1 MDTLALSGP
10 IRLKKNGSAGR
21 MRVKVQILAGTED
34 ERILEVADDATY
46 ELLVGMLAINPE
58 EVIVLRNGQPVPEDE
73 RLSEQGGASPAITV
87 IRIVSSG

>member
-1 MDTLALSGP
+1 
-10 IRLKKNGSAGR
+10 
-21 MRVKVQILAGTED
+21 MRVNVQILAGTED

-46 ELLVGMLAINPE
+46 ELLLELLGINPE

-73 RLSEQGGASPAITV
+73 RLSEHGEASPAITI

>member
-1 MDTLALSGP
+1 
-10 IRLKKNGSAGR
+10 
-21 MRVKVQILAGTED
+21 MRVNVQILAGTGD

-46 ELLVGMLAINPE
+46 ELLLGLLGINPE

-73 RLSEQGGASPAITV
+73 RLSEHGEACPAITI